1 MIARIEDLEDP
12 TFDPFLSDE
21 IVFGDVADPYSRIA
35 ELRAQAPVV
44 AGDYNA
50 VAGIPRQP
58 EGELGP
64 RPHYMVL
71 SFAGVDQV
79 LNDPVTFSNHAFD
92 PTLGA
97 AFGHTVSVMDP
108 PEHTRYRKI
117 LQHAFRPPMVQA
129 WGADIVRPVV
139 EELVGAFRSQGRA
152 ELVEQFARPYPFT
165 VIYRMLDLPPED
177 IDVFYR
183 LTLAQIIT
191 YPDMTNALDASAK
204 LGRYFRAMIDERRAH
219 PRNDVVSAIAT
230 AEVDGEPLP
239 DDVAISFLRQLINA
253 GGDTTFRTTTVLL
266 TGLLTNPDQ
275 LDAVRAD
282 RSLAAAAIEEALR
295 WDGPVLASSRLVTSD
310 TVIDGVPVPEGAYL
324 DLLYGAANHDPAEF
338 AHPDAFDIF
347 RAKHRHFGF
356 AFGAH
361 NCLGQMLARL
371 ELSRA
376 LDAILDELPGIRLD
390 PAYPTPHARGTDAH
404 AEGAARRLRC
414 PRGKQP

>member
-1 MIARIEDLEDP
+1 MAVTARIQDLEDA

-21 IVFGDVADPYSRIA
+21 LVFGDLADPYPQIA
-35 ELRAQAPVV
+35 ALQAQAPVV
-44 AGDYNA
+44 EGDYTL
-50 VAGIPRQP
+50 VMGVPPPP
-58 EGELGP
+58 EGELGR

-79 LNDPVTFSNHAFD
+79 LNDPVTFSNMAFE
-92 PTLGA
+92 PTLGQ

-117 LQHAFRPPMVQA
+117 LQHAFRPPVVQA
-129 WGADIVRPVV
+129 WGADIVGPVV
-139 EELVGAFRSQGRA
+139 EELVGAFRHEGRA

-177 IDVFYR
+177 IDVFYK
-183 LTLAQIIT
+183 LTVAQIIT

-204 LGRYFRAMIDERRAH
+204 LGRYFAAMLDERRARPGH
-219 PRNDVVSAIAT
+219 DVVSVIAT

-266 TGLLTNPDQ
+266 TGLLTHPEQ
-275 LDAVRAD
+275 LAALRDD
-282 RSLAAAAIEEALR
+282 RSLAPAAIEEALR
-295 WDGPVLASSRLVTSD
+295 WDGPVLASGRLVTTD
-310 TVIDGVPVPEGAYL
+310 TAIDGVPVPKGAYL
-324 DLLYGAANHDPAEF
+324 DLLYGAANHDPAAFDRPHE
-338 AHPDAFDIF
+338 FDIF
-347 RAKHRHFGF
+347 REKHRHFGF

-371 ELSRA
+371 ELTRA
-376 LDAILDELPGIRLD
+376 LNALLDELPNVRLD
-390 PAYPTPHARGTDAH
+390 PAYPLPHARGAMMRTPK
-404 AEGAARRLRC
+404 ELRVVF
-414 PRGKQP
+414 G